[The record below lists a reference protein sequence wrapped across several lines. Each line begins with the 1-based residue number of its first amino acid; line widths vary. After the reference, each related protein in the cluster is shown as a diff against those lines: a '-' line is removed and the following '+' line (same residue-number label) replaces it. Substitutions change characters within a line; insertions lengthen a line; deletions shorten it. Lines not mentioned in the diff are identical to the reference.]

1 MNIDN
6 SALPT
11 IMAVLKLLQYHAER
25 SRGQGDFHRNIRGSK
40 SPNKLIKQILS
51 ELDSSSIDVLKKI

>member
-25 SRGQGDFHRNIRGSK
+25 VEDRETSTE
-40 SPNKLIKQILS
+40 ILEAQRVQTS
-51 ELDSSSIDVLKKI
+51 L